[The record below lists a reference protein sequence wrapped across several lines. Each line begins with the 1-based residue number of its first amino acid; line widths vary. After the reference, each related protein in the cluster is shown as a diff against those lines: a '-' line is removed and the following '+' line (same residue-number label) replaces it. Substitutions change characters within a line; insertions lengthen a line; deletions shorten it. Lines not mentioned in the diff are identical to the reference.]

1 MPVRTATLTQPASPG
16 RLRRRLHPERHR
28 VRHLLA
34 AALGALA
41 VSAAFPPLGW
51 WWSAPIGVALL
62 VASAH
67 GASVRLSAAAGAVA
81 GALFAGTSLVWLTS
95 VGPDAYLAVTA
106 LFVAWWAVMLA
117 AMRLT
122 MGVRGWPLLVPA
134 VWVGQE
140 WARSQWPLG
149 GFPWARLGYV
159 SVDSPVAFLV
169 PYLGVYGL
177 TYVIAAIGSLLAA
190 AVIGSHRRDVLTA
203 VALAAAA
210 VVAAGTAVA
219 LAAPTGSAQAT
230 VQVAV
235 VQGGS
240 QSGAGEQQARAVLA
254 AHVRQTR
261 LLAAGTPTPPA
272 FVLWPE
278 SATDIDP
285 LTDTQARAQ
294 IDAAVADIGVP
305 VVVGAVTAVPD
316 QPRLARNQV
325 IAWMPLT
332 GPGAAYTKRQLVP
345 FGEYVPARGLLERVT
360 SRFTRVPRDFV
371 SGVDSP
377 VIDVGAVRLGM
388 LICYEVA
395 FDDRV
400 TDAVSAGA
408 TMLAVPSNNATYAG
422 TTQPA
427 QQLTITRF
435 RALETARSTLLAS
448 TTGVSTIID
457 SSGTVLTSIEDGA
470 AGARIAYVAPS
481 TQITTAV
488 RWGGGIG
495 VALTVIAAVSVII
508 GGLAHRRAVRR
519 LGAGFAATTW
529 MK

>member
-1 MPVRTATLTQPASPG
+1 MPVHTATLTEPASPG
-16 RLRRRLHPERHR
+16 RLRRRLRPERHR
-28 VRHLLA
+28 LRHLVV
-34 AALGALA
+34 AALGGLA
-41 VSAAFPPLGW
+41 VSTAFPPLGW
-51 WWSAPIGVALL
+51 WWSAPLGVAML

-81 GALFAGTSLVWLTS
+81 GAVFAGTSLVWLTS

-106 LFVAWWAVMLA
+106 LFAAWWAVMLA

-122 MGVRGWPLLVPA
+122 MGVRAWPLLVPA

-159 SVDSPVAFLV
+159 SVDSPVAILV
-169 PYLGVYGL
+169 PHLGVYGL

-190 AVIGSHRRDVLTA
+190 AIIGSHRRGALTA
-203 VALAAAA
+203 VGLAAA
-210 VVAAGTAVA
+210 VVAAGTAFA
-219 LAAPTGSAQAT
+219 QAAPTGSAQAT

-240 QSGAGEQQARAVLA
+240 QSGMGEQQARAVLA

-261 LLAAGTPTPPA
+261 LLAADTVTRPA

-285 LTDTQARAQ
+285 LIDTQARAQ

-316 QPRLARNQV
+316 QPQHARNQA

-332 GPGAAYTKRQLVP
+332 GPGAVYTKRQLVP
-345 FGEYVPARGLLERVT
+345 FGEYVPVRGLLERVT
-360 SRFTRVPRDFV
+360 SRFTQVPRDFV

-408 TMLAVPSNNATYAG
+408 SMLAVPSNNATYAG

-470 AGARIAYVAPS
+470 AGSRIADVAPS

-495 VALTVIAAVSVII
+495 VALTVIAAVAVII
-508 GGLAHRRAVRR
+508 GSLAHRRAVGR
-519 LGAGFAATTW
+519 LGTGFAATTW